1 MLRHLQQP
9 VGGASINDIIH
20 LGGSED
26 QPKGYVTP
34 KSLFSKM
41 GDKGKGGIKNLKK
54 WVTSFM
60 DNPLEQQH
68 HALGPAIIFP
78 ASLFCPR
85 GQPRCQKAVR

>member
-1 MLRHLQQP
+1 
-9 VGGASINDIIH
+9 
-20 LGGSED
+20 
-26 QPKGYVTP
+26 
-34 KSLFSKM
+34 M

>member
-1 MLRHLQQP
+1 MLQP
-9 VGGASINDIIH
+9 LLKEPSINDIIH

-60 DNPLEQQH
+60 N
-68 HALGPAIIFP
+68 GP
-78 ASLFCPR
+78 
-85 GQPRCQKAVR
+85 Q

>member
-1 MLRHLQQP
+1 MGLR
-9 VGGASINDIIH
+9 GSR
-20 LGGSED
+20 SED

-85 GQPRCQKAVR
+85 GQPRCQKAV